1 MQEPGGVARGDGGAK
16 VSQMTEEQGVE
27 GAPEATGESLTT
39 LRLRERF
46 PEEPLEVT
54 RWRNETTI
62 ALRASALLAA
72 CRFLRD
78 DPELQFDFLSS
89 VTGVDRLELPER
101 SPRFEVVYHLYS
113 LHTKRRVRL
122 KVRVD
127 EGEAVPSLTELWPT
141 ANWHERE
148 VFDMFGVPF
157 SGHPDLRR
165 ILMPEDWE
173 GYPLRK
179 DYPVQATPKWW
190 EEEPA

>member
-1 MQEPGGVARGDGGAK
+1 MSERERQ
-16 VSQMTEEQGVE
+16 E
-27 GAPEATGESLTT
+27 GAQESAESLTT
-39 LRLRERF
+39 QRLRERF
-46 PEEPLEVT
+46 PDEPLEVK
-54 RWRNETTI
+54 RWRNETTV
-62 ALRASALLAA
+62 ALRTSALLAVS
-72 CRFLRD
+72 RFLRD

-89 VTGVDRLELPER
+89 VTGVDRLNLPER

-113 LHTKRRVRL
+113 LHTKRRLRL

-127 EGEAVPSLTELWPT
+127 EGEAVPSLTDLWPT

-157 SGHPDLRR
+157 HGHPDLRR

-173 GYPLRK
+173 GHPLRK

>member
-1 MQEPGGVARGDGGAK
+1 MNEREGQEAGQESHA
-16 VSQMTEEQGVE
+16 
-27 GAPEATGESLTT
+27 ESLTAQH
-39 LRLRERF
+39 LRKRF
-46 PEEPLEVT
+46 PEDILEVKH
-54 RWRNETTI
+54 WRNETTI
-62 ALRASALLAA
+62 VLRTSTLVAA

-78 DPELQFDFLSS
+78 DPELLFDFLSS
-89 VTGVDRLELPER
+89 VTGVDRLRLPEQF
-101 SPRFEVVYHLYS
+101 PRFEVVYHLYS

-127 EGEAVPSLTELWPT
+127 EGEAVPSLTEIWPS

-157 SGHPDLRR
+157 AGHPDLRR

-173 GYPLRK
+173 GHPLRK

>member
-1 MQEPGGVARGDGGAK
+1 MSEREGQEAGQESPA
-16 VSQMTEEQGVE
+16 
-27 GAPEATGESLTT
+27 ESLTT
-39 LRLRERF
+39 QHLRKQF
-46 PEEPLEVT
+46 PEDILDVKH
-54 RWRNETTI
+54 WRNETTI
-62 ALRASALLAA
+62 VLRPAALVAA

-89 VTGVDRLELPER
+89 VTGVDRMQLPDC

-127 EGEAVPSLTELWPT
+127 EGEAVPSLTEVWPA

-148 VFDMFGVPF
+148 VFDLFGVPF
-157 SGHPDLRR
+157 TGHPDLRR

-173 GYPLRK
+173 GHPLRK